1 MVYYNILSIDDYL
14 FYIFTH
20 EHINLYSSL
29 KNLIK
34 NGLKIISTCIVNM
47 SIVEFVDYDS
57 DNDSANIK
65 IINNTEIDHPHH
77 CVYSCSEDDEE
88 YPIEKIYY
96 GSSELLLSK
105 TTINIG
111 DYIYDA
117 AYDNYTVYPATI
129 NGIDKYVLK
138 KVLFKLDDE
147 QAEEKIINEIK
158 LQNRAAE
165 FGLSDP
171 IILAYSL
178 ENEKYKEYGLIMK
191 KYETSL
197 FSIFDCEYYDLE
209 EKIKYVDRIKIM
221 LENLADTVKISHGDF
236 NLDNIMVDEE
246 NNIKLVEF
254 GNGFFLD
261 DESKKDAD
269 TENFN
274 NCNFYLD
281 TISEQVTFD
290 LQNYWYEIMNR

>member
-1 MVYYNILSIDDYL
+1 
-14 FYIFTH
+14 
-20 EHINLYSSL
+20 
-29 KNLIK
+29 
-34 NGLKIISTCIVNM
+34 M
-47 SIVEFVDYDS
+47 SVVEFVDYDS
-57 DNDSANIK
+57 ATANTK
-65 IINNTEIDHPHH
+65 IINNTDIEHPYH

-96 GSSELLLSK
+96 GSSELLLA
-105 TTINIG
+105 TTNIIIG
-111 DYIYDA
+111 DYIYEP
-117 AYDNYTVYPATI
+117 AYDNYTVYSASI

-138 KVLFKLDDE
+138 KVLFKLNDE

-178 ENEKYKEYGLIMK
+178 ENENHKEYGLIMK
-191 KYETSL
+191 KYKISL
-197 FSIFDCEYYDLE
+197 FSIFDCECYDLE

-221 LENLADTVKISHGDF
+221 LENLADNVKISHGDF

-254 GNGFFLD
+254 GKGCFFED
-261 DESKKDAD
+261 DSKKDAD